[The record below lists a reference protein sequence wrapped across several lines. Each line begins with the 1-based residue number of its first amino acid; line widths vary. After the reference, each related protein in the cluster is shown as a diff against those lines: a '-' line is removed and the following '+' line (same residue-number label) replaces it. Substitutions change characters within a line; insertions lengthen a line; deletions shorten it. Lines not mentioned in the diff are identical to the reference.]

1 MTIAARNN
9 TYAARARQRPQ
20 PAPVYSQTEQ
30 RRRRRVYLPN
40 HYTGTF
46 DVAAEVAAICQPLA
60 ARVSYLPRPGA
71 CWREVDALTAATH
84 ELAHVVVGLIAERD
98 ARRKT
103 AHLSYDKRGRSVRA
117 LVDLAE
123 RPALPEI
130 ADEALTSGDWAAT
143 LVGLVQPYTAQ
154 LADMLA
160 HAVPP
165 GGTRGAL
172 SASERLEAALRLV
185 DAAALSLDRLLDRAE
200 RSFEQLAREH
210 TGPTPTDKARAEL
223 AALGID
229 A

>member
-1 MTIAARNN
+1 MTIAASNN
-9 TYAARARQRPQ
+9 TPAAKAAQRPQ
-20 PAPVYSQTEQ
+20 PAPVYSQDEQ

-46 DVAAEVAAICQPLA
+46 DVAAEVAAICEPLA
-60 ARVSYLPRPGA
+60 ARLSYLPRPGA
-71 CWREVDALTAATH
+71 CWREVDALTAAAH

-103 AHLSYDKRGRSVRA
+103 AHLSYDKRGRSIRA

-130 ADEALTSGDWAAT
+130 ADGALASGDWVAT
-143 LVGLVQPYTAQ
+143 LVALVSPYTAP
-154 LADMLA
+154 LADVLT
-160 HAVPP
+160 HAMPP
-165 GGTRGAL
+165 GSTRGAL
-172 SASERLEAALRLV
+172 SASERLEAALRVL

-200 RSFEQLAREH
+200 RSRGERARVN
-210 TGPTPTDKARAEL
+210 TDPTPTDTARAEL

>member
-9 TYAARARQRPQ
+9 TPAAGAGQRPQ
-20 PAPVYSQTEQ
+20 PAPVHSQDEQ

-46 DVAAEVAAICQPLA
+46 DVAAEVAAICEPLA
-60 ARVSYLPRPGA
+60 RRVADLPRPGA
-71 CWREVDALTAATH
+71 CWREVDALVAAAH
-84 ELAHVVVGLIAERD
+84 ELAHVAVGLIAERD

-130 ADEALTSGDWAAT
+130 GDHALASGDWPAT
-143 LVGLVQPYTAQ
+143 LVALVQPHTAPLSDV
-154 LADMLA
+154 LAQAM
-160 HAVPP
+160 PP
-165 GGTRGAL
+165 GSTRGTRT
-172 SASERLEAALRLV
+172 ASERVEAALRVL
-185 DAAALSLDRLLDRAE
+185 DAAALSLDRLLDRADRSRAE
-200 RSFEQLAREH
+200 RSRPAPM
-210 TGPTPTDKARAEL
+210 TDTDKARAEL